1 MTIEI
6 SPEVEARLIDEA
18 RKQGTSVET
27 LLERL
32 VTERLAA
39 AEPLK
44 SVPELPVWHLGE
56 VGSLR
61 RVDVYEGVAATT
73 AKYSPA

>member
-6 SPEVEARLIDEA
+6 SSEIEARLTDEA
-18 RKQGTSVET
+18 KKQGISVEA

-32 VTERLAA
+32 VIECLAA
-39 AEPLK
+39 ATPVK
-44 SVPELPVWHLGE
+44 SVPELPIWHLGE

-61 RVDVYEGVAATT
+61 RVDIYGDVN
-73 AKYSPA
+73 

>member
-6 SPEVEARLIDEA
+6 SPEIEARLIHEA
-18 RKQGTSVET
+18 RKQGISIET

-32 VTERLAA
+32 VNERLAA
-39 AEPLK
+39 PEPIK
-44 SVPELPVWHLGE
+44 SVPELPAWHLGA

-61 RVDVYEGVAATT
+61 RVDIYDDVD
-73 AKYSPA
+73 

>member
-6 SPEVEARLIDEA
+6 SPEIEALLIDEA
-18 RKQGTSVET
+18 RKLGISVET

-32 VTERLAA
+32 ITERVAA
-39 AEPLK
+39 AKPVE

-61 RVDVYEGVAATT
+61 RVDIYEDVD
-73 AKYSPA
+73 

>member
-6 SPEVEARLIDEA
+6 SPDVEARLVDEA
-18 RKQGTSVET
+18 RKQNISVGA

-32 VTERLAA
+32 VGERLPERA
-39 AEPLK
+39 K
-44 SVPELPVWHLGE
+44 SLPELPVWHLGD

-61 RVDVYEGVAATT
+61 RVDIYEDVD
-73 AKYSPA
+73 

>member
-6 SPEVEARLIDEA
+6 APEIEARLLDHA
-18 RKQGTSVET
+18 RKQGISVET
-27 LLERL
+27 LLARL

-39 AEPLK
+39 AEPVK
-44 SVPELPVWHLGE
+44 SIPELPVWHLGA

-61 RVDVYEGVAATT
+61 RVDIYDDVE
-73 AKYSPA
+73 